1 MKKLLLFA
9 FMICCCSSVVN
20 AQSRTARKATTVK
33 NRTVAGK
40 ITSKASTAP
49 IVIDDPVFVNGHLA
63 FQGTSLDAD
72 GNTLLDRLYAT
83 GKYTDMERSKY
94 TTGGGVQGKW
104 HGGKE
109 ITIIVEDNGIHLT
122 ETSTM
127 TKSSALARI
136 KSLANAY
143 NKASGGRLKIDSDR
157 YTIYYPDAVI
167 WFELEPVS
175 YELNNNKYHI
185 SATFN
190 DKP

>member
-20 AQSRTARKATTVK
+20 AQSRTARKSTTVK
-33 NRTVAGK
+33 NGSVAGK
-40 ITSKASTAP
+40 TASKASSTP
-49 IVIDDPVFVNGHLA
+49 IVVEDPVFVNGHLA
-63 FQGTSLDAD
+63 FQGTPLNAD

-83 GKYTDMERSKY
+83 GKYSNMEHSTY
-94 TTGGGVQGKW
+94 TSGGNINGKW

-109 ITIIVEDNGIHLT
+109 ITIVVEDNGIHLT
-122 ETSTM
+122 ETGIL
-127 TKSSALARI
+127 TKSQALARI

-157 YTIYYPDAVI
+157 YTIYYPNAVI